1 MRTLT
6 AIVSFLIVATACAL
20 AGSDTNEFTLLKHQA
35 RRQAYEWRVSE
46 ARILATP
53 EWSIDATNAPVA
65 PERAWKIAK
74 DWFKKK
80 DRGEPDLVRMELRPF
95 DLSGETKGLRKRF
108 FYRIECSPMQFDYMI
123 VIVLMDGT
131 VLEPR
136 PIPWLKPEELK

>member
-1 MRTLT
+1 SRRPFRFRELGESRCPLVSSGLGSPAAVAERERSAIRRTLT

-80 DRGEPDLVRMELRPF
+80 DRG
-95 DLSGETKGLRKRF
+95 
-108 FYRIECSPMQFDYMI
+108 
-123 VIVLMDGT
+123 
-131 VLEPR
+131 
-136 PIPWLKPEELK
+136 